1 MKPGLYKG
9 VIHALALPFG
19 INGRHHAHTWKCK
32 ILLPK
37 FNTCWQALLE
47 RKKDFEVPLCSVVG
61 RVSAKKLCHYGV
73 MALPLRCNGDAIA
86 P

>member
-1 MKPGLYKG
+1 MKPGLPKG

-19 INGRHHAHTWKCK
+19 INGRHHAHAWKCK

-47 RKKDFEVPLCSVVG
+47 RKKDFEGPLYSIVG